1 MIAGLVAKG
10 FIVTATVQ
18 RARSN
23 WCNRAG
29 AELCRQFDECASPVH
44 IFVWTT
50 QRNFVHIARF
60 YYTVLPCV
68 TVPVPAHGVCHCVTD
83 CSDGGCCTIFGTKLQ

>member
-1 MIAGLVAKG
+1 MMIAGLVAKG

-23 WCNRAG
+23 WCNHVG
-29 AELCRQFDECASPVH
+29 AELCRQFDEECASPVH

-50 QRNFVHIARF
+50 QRNFVHIEWF
-60 YYTVLPCV
+60 YYTVVPCV
-68 TVPVPAHGVCHCVTD
+68 TFLPLHVACV
-83 CSDGGCCTIFGTKLQ
+83 IA